1 MNKLVI
7 PLHGLSVMMIRR
19 SLPVVV
25 RRGTVAIRTFIRV
38 LTALPAVAVPLAAQC
53 AMCKSSV
60 ETTDNA
66 AFVAAL
72 RDGIYLLL
80 ITPYLIAA
88 AIAVG
93 VYVHWRKR
101 ARSRQVMRS
110 QSHLP
115 RPLPN

>member
-7 PLHGLSVMMIRR
+7 PLHGLNVMTIRR
-19 SLPVVV
+19 TLPVVV
-25 RRGTVAIRTFIRV
+25 QRGTIAIRIFIRV
-38 LTALPAVAVPLAAQC
+38 LTALAVVAAPLAAQC

-66 AFVAAL
+66 AFVTAL

-80 ITPYLIAA
+80 ITPYVIAA

-101 ARSRQVMRS
+101 TRVRQAMRS